1 MFEIDTNPKIAHLI
15 TCLMYVKYV
24 QTGLLCYKLTAG
36 GPQLVIDYITRAH
49 LGLLLMISMISSCSA
64 STIEAVVV
72 FLGSRL
78 LIIAEN
84 RNVGVSTS

>member
-1 MFEIDTNPKIAHLI
+1 M
-15 TCLMYVKYV
+15 
-24 QTGLLCYKLTAG
+24 
-36 GPQLVIDYITRAH
+36 VIDYITRAH

-64 STIEAVVV
+64 STFEAIVV

-84 RNVGVSTS
+84 RIVGVSNS